1 MPYPSTFNVTI
12 TKLQIALM
20 NGPKFLEN
28 RKVTNANRQT
38 LMAIIGFAMISFFA
52 NAQTDPCLTY
62 LKDANLKS
70 EQGWYDQAIELAQ
83 KSLKDCDLDKSDKIS
98 AYRLL
103 IQNYI
108 EIDNLEEAAK
118 AVSEIMKL
126 NPNYEA
132 DKLVDSPEIIQLF
145 ERYKPTAVLTGTF
158 YGGLNYSSAK
168 ASKTYSVVTDN
179 DTEGLDNYQNV
190 TGFQIGLGIEYKVF
204 NSLWLE
210 SGIQYRNSAYKIQ
223 IPNVEG
229 RTVSYQED
237 LNYLDL
243 PLNVKYYFFKGTIKP
258 FVKVGINLS
267 FLNSALG
274 NLSRDE
280 VSDIVNRISQR
291 NSFNLGYDLGMGL
304 SYKKKGLG
312 VQLAINYLVNPNNLN
327 KDGTRYENLDL
338 IFKYYYLDNDFVL
351 NNFQVNL
358 GISYDLVFKNVLTKE

>member
-1 MPYPSTFNVTI
+1 MAYPNTVNVI
-12 TKLQIALM
+12 PTKLQSNLK
-20 NGPKFLEN
+20 NVCTFLEN
-28 RKVTNANRQT
+28 KRFILLNAKT
-38 LMAIIGFAMISFFA
+38 LIPILGFLFIPFLSLS
-52 NAQTDPCLTY
+52 QTDPCLTY

-83 KSLKDCDLDKSDKIS
+83 KSLMDCDLDKNDKIS

-118 AVSEIMKL
+118 AASEIMKL

-132 DKLVDSPEIIQLF
+132 DKLVDSPEIISLF
-145 ERYKPTAVLTGTF
+145 ERYKPTAVLSGTL
-158 YGGLNYSSAK
+158 YGGLNFSSAQ
-168 ASKTYSVVTDN
+168 ASKTYSVVADN
-179 DTEGLDNYQNV
+179 DTEGLDNYENV
-190 TGFQIGLGIEYKVF
+190 TGFQVGLGIEYKIF
-204 NSLWLE
+204 NSLWLA
-210 SGIQYRNSAYKIQ
+210 SGIQYRNSTYKIQ
-223 IPNVEG
+223 IPNIEG
-229 RTVSYQED
+229 RTVSYEED
-237 LNYLDL
+237 LNYLDI
-243 PLNVKYYFFKGTIKP
+243 PVNAKYYFLKGTIKP
-258 FVKVGINLS
+258 FVNAGLNFS

-280 VSDIVNRISQR
+280 VSDIVDRISQR
-291 NSFNLGYDLGMGL
+291 NSLNLGYGIGIGL

-312 VQLAINYLVNPNNLN
+312 VQLAINYLVNPSNLN
-327 KDGTRYENLDL
+327 KEGTRYENLDL